1 MYDKKNANLISLS
14 LIQKKTPDCQK
25 VGRRACNIILQKAI
39 KIKATVFNISFQFYG
54 IQTKEIQKYLI
65 ENEI

>member
-25 VGRRACNIILQKAI
+25 VGRGACNIILQKAI

-54 IQTKEIQKYLI
+54 I
-65 ENEI
+65 

>member
-25 VGRRACNIILQKAI
+25 VGRGACNIILQKAI
-39 KIKATVFNISFQFYG
+39 KIKVTVFNISFQFYG